1 MQSVAEQ
8 LETIKKNFEK
18 QKQALVAQGE
28 KVYIVNAGNM
38 NHGKSSMFNSLL
50 DKDAFKTEDIRT
62 TVTCDEAPYRD
73 NVVFVDTPGI
83 GASAADDATALEAYK
98 KANLILFVHNPS
110 VGELHAPEV
119 EQIKKLIKLFPE
131 NTDFWKRFCL
141 VMTFKETDKDQSLD
155 TIQQHI
161 TDGIFKEFQVK
172 DFPVFRISNT
182 RYQKGRSENKKVL
195 VDKSG
200 IPELRSYIDGCLEAL
215 KKDSMALQ
223 VQRLTKLKEETCREI
238 NNLKNNVEHRKN
250 TKQNHL
256 EKQGQSILTTIGLYA
271 KQERDFQAKSRSI
284 SSNLRV
290 TRNERDQLK
299 RRWENEKW

>member
-1 MQSVAEQ
+1 MQSVAEH
-8 LETIKKNFEK
+8 LEKIKAEFEK
-18 QKQALVAQGE
+18 QRQILASQGE

-50 DKDAFKTEDIRT
+50 DKEAFKTEDIRT

-73 NVVFVDTPGI
+73 NVIFVDTPGI
-83 GASAADDATALEAYK
+83 GATAADDATAAEAYK

-119 EQIKKLIKLFPE
+119 DQIKKLIKLFPE
-131 NTDFWKRFCL
+131 NADFWKRFCL
-141 VMTFKETDKDQSLD
+141 VLTYKETDKEQSLD

-161 TDGIFKEFQVK
+161 TDRIFKEFKVK

-200 IPELRSYIDGCLEAL
+200 VLELRSYIDGCLEAL

-223 VQRLTKLKEETCREI
+223 VQRLTKLEEETCREI
-238 NNLKNNVEHRKN
+238 NNLKNNVEHRKT

-256 EKQGQSILTTIGLYA
+256 EKQGQSILTTIGMYA

-284 SSNLRV
+284 SSNLSAIKY
-290 TRNERDQLK
+290 ERDKLK
-299 RRWENEKW
+299 KRWENERY

>member
-1 MQSVAEQ
+1 MQSVAEH
-8 LETIKKNFEK
+8 LEKIKAEFEK
-18 QKQALVAQGE
+18 QRQILASQGE

-50 DKDAFKTEDIRT
+50 DKEAFKTEDIRT

-73 NVVFVDTPGI
+73 NVIFVDTPGI
-83 GASAADDATALEAYK
+83 GATAADDATAAEAYK

-119 EQIKKLIKLFPE
+119 DQIKKLIKLFPE
-131 NTDFWKRFCL
+131 NADFWKRFCL
-141 VMTFKETDKDQSLD
+141 VLTYKETDKEQSLD

-161 TDGIFKEFQVK
+161 TDRIFKEFKVK

-200 IPELRSYIDGCLEAL
+200 VLELRSYIDGCLEAL

-238 NNLKNNVEHRKN
+238 NNLKNNVEHRKT

-256 EKQGQSILTTIGLYA
+256 EKQGQSILTTIGMYA

-284 SSNLRV
+284 SSNLSAIKY
-290 TRNERDQLK
+290 ERDKLK
-299 RRWENEKW
+299 KRWENERY